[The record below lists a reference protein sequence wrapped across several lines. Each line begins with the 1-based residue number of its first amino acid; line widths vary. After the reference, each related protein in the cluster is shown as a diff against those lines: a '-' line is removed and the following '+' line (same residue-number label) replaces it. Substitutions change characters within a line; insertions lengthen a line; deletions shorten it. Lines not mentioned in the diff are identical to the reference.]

1 MLRVSD
7 QLLKIPGI
15 LLALAF
21 GYLLFSLGRQTEDVR
36 EDDSAEEAGFGDD
49 GEYFFEIQNRT
60 VTEGDKRL

>member
-21 GYLLFSLGRQTEDVR
+21 GYLLLSLGRQTEDVPEDDPGYGDDDFVWRTPR
-36 EDDSAEEAGFGDD
+36 EDEDEVVRGDVW
-49 GEYFFEIQNRT
+49 R
-60 VTEGDKRL
+60 

>member
-21 GYLLFSLGRQTEDVR
+21 GYLLLSLGRQTEDVP